1 MTRSWT
7 DDEPSG
13 VSLLGLRAGQCK
25 WPVAEVPDLVG
36 RYAFCAQP
44 VGHKGAVYCNHHRR
58 LATTAASTK
67 AQPRT
72 ERRAA

>member
-1 MTRSWT
+1 MTRPWT
-7 DDEPSG
+7 DDDR

-36 RYAFCAQP
+36 RFAFCAKP
-44 VGHKGAVYCNHHRR
+44 VGHQGAVYCNHHKR
-58 LATTAASTK
+58 LAVTT
-67 AQPRT
+67 PRL